1 MTSLLMPIVLCFT
14 VFASVSFGIFAA
26 YVAVFGILA
35 TFGRSAQPE
44 TARARLVLVPTQSHA
59 SGD

>member
-1 MTSLLMPIVLCFT
+1 MPIVLCFT

-26 YVAVFGILA
+26 YIAVFSILA
-35 TFGRSAQPE
+35 TFGRPSQPE
-44 TARARLVLVPTQSHA
+44 PVRARLVLVPTQSAA